1 MIAGECMDIPSIL
14 PGYRKIDTPTVS
26 VIIAVLNR
34 ASTLQRCLD
43 SVSRQTHRPLELIV
57 FDGGSSDGSRE
68 ILETNS
74 AKITHWQSAPDRGI
88 PHAWNMALERA
99 TGEWICFL
107 GADDQFASSTT
118 IARLVGAAHDPTINY
133 VSGQAAL
140 IDDAGQIRRII
151 GTRWNWE
158 RMKRYQHI
166 AHPGSIHRRDLFER
180 FGNFDERYPIA
191 FDYEFLLRA
200 GRSVG
205 AEFVK
210 ELITLMGKAGQSNT
224 QAWRAFREN
233 RRIHTL
239 HPEIG
244 IVGAAIN
251 HAVAAAKHCARIT
264 SPRLVASA
272 RYHL

>member
-1 MIAGECMDIPSIL
+1 MIAVRCKRIPSIL
-14 PGYRKIDTPTVS
+14 PNYRRTDTQTVS

-34 ASTLQRCLD
+34 ASTLQRCID
-43 SVSRQTHRPLELIV
+43 SVSDQTHRALELIV
-57 FDGGSSDGSRE
+57 FDGGSNDGSRE

-74 AKITHWQSAPDRGI
+74 AKITHWQSRPDRGI

-99 TGEWICFL
+99 TGDWICFL
-107 GADDQFASSTT
+107 GADDRFATSTA
-118 IARLVGAAHDPTINY
+118 IAKLVGVSRDPMINY
-133 VSGQAAL
+133 VSGRAAL
-140 IDDAGQIRRII
+140 IDDDGQVRRII

-180 FGNFDERYPIA
+180 HGNFDERYPIA

-200 GRSVG
+200 GRAIR
-205 AEFVK
+205 AEFIA
-210 ELITLMGKAGQSNT
+210 EPITLMGSAGQSNT
-224 QAWRAFREN
+224 QARKAFREN
-233 RRIHTL
+233 RRIHAL

-251 HAVAAAKHCARIT
+251 HAIAAAKHLAR
-264 SPRLVASA
+264 VASPGRIVSA
-272 RYHL
+272 RNHL

>member
-1 MIAGECMDIPSIL
+1 
-14 PGYRKIDTPTVS
+14 
-26 VIIAVLNR
+26 
-34 ASTLQRCLD
+34 
-43 SVSRQTHRPLELIV
+43 LIV
-57 FDGGSSDGSRE
+57 FDGGSNDGSRE

-74 AKITHWQSAPDRGI
+74 SKITHWQSRADRGI

-99 TGEWICFL
+99 SGDWICFL
-107 GADDQFASSTT
+107 GADDQFASS
-118 IARLVGAAHDPTINY
+118 IALAKLVGASRDPMINY

-140 IDDAGQIRRII
+140 IDEDGRVRRMI

-166 AHPGSIHRRDLFER
+166 AHRGSIHRRDLFER
-180 FGNFDERYPIA
+180 YGNFDERYPIA

-200 GRSVG
+200 GRSIH
-205 AEFVK
+205 AEFVS
-210 ELITLMGKAGQSNT
+210 EPVTLMGSAGQSNT

-233 RRIHTL
+233 RQIHTL

-251 HAVAAAKHCARIT
+251 HAVAAAKHCARIAT
-264 SPRLVASA
+264 LRLVASS
-272 RYHL
+272 RTYL